1 MNKWIAMMLAMLMML
16 SFVAC
21 GDGDNASSGDI
32 GGGTEQTEPTP
43 EPTPAPTPTP
53 EAKDGFGGAHSEQLE
68 EWKSKIVTTINFELP
83 DAMWC
88 PLNKNGTL
96 YLYNTESLD
105 VAHSA
110 SPRIQFKTVENL
122 DAINIYLEHFTELE
136 ELEPVV
142 IGGVEMSAR
151 YYKDVGMYWT
161 EYYGELPNGAWI
173 SVQLSKVDMGPGTE
187 AEAILNTV
195 TFG

>member
-1 MNKWIAMMLAMLMML
+1 MKKWIAMMLAMLMVF

-21 GDGDNASSGDI
+21 GGGDTASSGDI
-32 GGGTEQTEPTP
+32 GGTDVEQTEPTP
-43 EPTPAPTPTP
+43 TP
-53 EAKDGFGGAHSEQLE
+53 EPEATEPEGFGGAHSEQIE

-88 PLNKNGTL
+88 PLNKNGVL
-96 YLYNTESLD
+96 YLYNTETLD

-110 SPRIQFKTVENL
+110 SPRIQFEAKENL
-122 DAINIYLEHFTELE
+122 DAINYYLENFTELE
-136 ELEPVV
+136 ELDPVV

-161 EYYGELPNGAWI
+161 EYYGELSNGAWMTI
-173 SVQLSKVDMGPGTE
+173 KISKVEVGPGTE

-195 TFG
+195 SFG